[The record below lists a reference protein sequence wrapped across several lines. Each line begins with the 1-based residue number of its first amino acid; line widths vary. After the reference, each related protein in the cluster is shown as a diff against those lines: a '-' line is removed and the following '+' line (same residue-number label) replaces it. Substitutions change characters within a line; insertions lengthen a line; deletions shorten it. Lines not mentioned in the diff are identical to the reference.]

1 MILYLT
7 SDYPKMSGGYIVNE
21 RNQNF
26 IKYLYQEENII
37 FYNLGEL
44 NLRKDLITNLMV
56 TYFVSFTKYKRL
68 VDVIKS
74 SNVNEIFVCNSLFG
88 DLVRY
93 LKVTFPH
100 IKVYVFFHNVEYSYY
115 KQLFAKSY
123 NFKNRL
129 LCNYVK
135 IIENKSTKYSDI
147 RIALNDRD
155 SKQMENLYGYKANFI
170 FPTTLDPIINSNK
183 EYHINNK
190 LKLLFVGSNFF
201 ANINGIKWFLNN
213 VFPYVHG
220 VELTIVGKDIKSNL
234 IGFENDNI
242 TILENVV
249 SLNQYYYDSNVVI
262 LPIFEGSG
270 MKTKTAEALKFS
282 MPILATKEALE
293 GFDNLEVD
301 QLGFVC
307 NNASDFISGI
317 NNLIN
322 NPIILKQ
329 FSNNSKKYFDNYL
342 NSEIVYQKYKEVF
355 LKLVNS
361 L

>member
-1 MILYLT
+1 MVLSLT
-7 SDYPKMSGGYIVNE
+7 SVYPKMSGGYLVNE

-26 IKYLYQEENII
+26 LKYVYSEENII
-37 FYNLGEL
+37 FYSLGEL
-44 NLRKDLITNLMV
+44 NLRKELISNLKSI
-56 TYFVSFTKYKRL
+56 FFNNQTKYKAI
-68 VDVIKS
+68 VDEINEGNIK
-74 SNVNEIFVCNSLFG
+74 EIFVSNSLYG
-88 DLVRY
+88 DLIKY
-93 LKVTFPH
+93 LKVSFPH
-100 IKVYVFFHNVEYSYY
+100 IKIYVFYHNIEYSYY

-129 LCNYVK
+129 LCSYVK
-135 IIENKSTKYSDI
+135 IIENKSTKYSHI

-183 EYHINNK
+183 EFNFNNT

-213 VFPYVHG
+213 VFPYLTG
-220 VELTIVGKDIKSNL
+220 VELTIVGKNIKSNL
-234 IGFENDNI
+234 IGFENENI
-242 TILENVV
+242 SILENVV

-293 GFDNLEVD
+293 GFENLHVD
-301 QLGFVC
+301 ELGYEC
-307 NNASDFISGI
+307 NNASDFINCI
-317 NNLIN
+317 NIIIN
-322 NPIILKQ
+322 NPIILNQ

-342 NSEIVYQKYKEVF
+342 NSEVVYQKYKEVF

>member
-1 MILYLT
+1 MVLSLT
-7 SDYPKMSGGYIVNE
+7 SDYPKMSGGYVVNE

-26 IKYLYQEENII
+26 IKYLYKEENII
-37 FYNLGEL
+37 YYNLGEL
-44 NLRKDLITNLMV
+44 NLRKDLITNLMLS
-56 TYFVSFTKYKRL
+56 YFVYFTKYKRL
-68 VDVIKS
+68 VDEIKARE
-74 SNVNEIFVCNSLFG
+74 VKEIFICNSLYG
-88 DLVRY
+88 DLIRY
-93 LKVTFPH
+93 LKLTFPY
-100 IKVYVFFHNVEYSYY
+100 IKIYVFYHNVEYSYY

-135 IIENKSTKYSDI
+135 IIENKSTKYSHI

-155 SKQMENLYGYKANFI
+155 SKLIENLYGFNANFI
-170 FPTTLDPIINSNK
+170 FPTTLNPIIIPNK
-183 EYHINNK
+183 EYNFKNT

-201 ANINGIKWFLNN
+201 ANISGIKWFLNN
-213 VFPYVHG
+213 VFPYLTG

-234 IGFENDNI
+234 IGFENENI
-242 TILENVV
+242 FILENVV
-249 SLNQYYYDSNVVI
+249 SLNKYYFDSDVVI

-293 GFDNLEVD
+293 GFENLHVD
-301 QLGFVC
+301 TLGSEC
-307 NNASDFISGI
+307 NNASDFIESI
-317 NNLIN
+317 NNIIN
-322 NPIILKQ
+322 NPVILKQ

-342 NSEIVYQKYKEVF
+342 NSEVVYQKYKEVF
-355 LKLVNS
+355 LKLVYS